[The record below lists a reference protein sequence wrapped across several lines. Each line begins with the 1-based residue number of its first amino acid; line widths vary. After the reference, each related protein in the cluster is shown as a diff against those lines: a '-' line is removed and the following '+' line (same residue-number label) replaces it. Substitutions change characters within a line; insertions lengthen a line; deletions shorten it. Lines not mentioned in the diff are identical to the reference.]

1 MLKFFK
7 CDKCD
12 WTTFCKDSQARPDM
26 KCGAVVEYVVADD
39 PDAGQDGKIHS
50 LGIKPLGCGGKII
63 EISEE
68 EAMSYD

>member
-1 MLKFFK
+1 
-7 CDKCD
+7 
-12 WTTFCKDSQARPDM
+12 M